1 MNLDTFIQE
10 IEERKTK
17 KINLLDITLA
27 EKIARIQHK
36 KESTLKEMQQHYSDE
51 AKAKSQKEAA
61 RIVEAARLKAKKI
74 LFDAINAN
82 MDSTI
87 NTIREELKTYSR
99 KPDYK
104 MTIEKMIKYAKM
116 KLDSQDIVI
125 HCSNDDT
132 MILKEMNITTGSSI
146 QTIGGILAENKTGTM
161 ELDLTFEELLR
172 THEDKIQN
180 FLLEKLMK
188 YPIHLP
194 LAD

>member
-27 EKIARIQHK
+27 EKLTRIQHK

-51 AKAKSQKEAA
+51 AKAKSQREAA

-82 MDSTI
+82 MSSTFD
-87 NTIREELKTYSR
+87 TITKELKSYTQ
-99 KPDYK
+99 KPEYK
-104 MTIEKMIKYAKM
+104 NTLQIMLNYAKQR
-116 KLDSQDIVI
+116 LGQNIIVY
-125 HCSNDDT
+125 CREDDRI
-132 MILKEMNITTGSSI
+132 ILEGMNNILFGPSI
-146 QTIGGILAENKTGTM
+146 QTIGGIRAEDKNGTR

-172 THEDKIQN
+172 THEDDVKNI
-180 FLLEKLMK
+180 LLERMIK
-188 YPIHLP
+188 
-194 LAD
+194 

>member
-17 KINLLDITLA
+17 KITLLDMTLA

-104 MTIEKMIKYAKM
+104 MTIDKMIKYAKI
-116 KLDSQDIVI
+116 KLGSQDIVI
-125 HCSNDDT
+125 HCRNDDT
-132 MILKEMNITTGSSI
+132 PILKKMNITTGSSI

-180 FLLEKLMK
+180 FLLETMMK
-188 YPIHLP
+188 
-194 LAD
+194 

>member
-27 EKIARIQHK
+27 EKIARIQ
-36 KESTLKEMQQHYSDE
+36 Q
-51 AKAKSQKEAA
+51 QKEAA

-104 MTIEKMIKYAKM
+104 MTIEKMIKYAKI
-116 KLDSQDIVI
+116 KLGSQDIVI
-125 HCSNDDT
+125 HCRND
-132 MILKEMNITTGSSI
+132 
-146 QTIGGILAENKTGTM
+146 
-161 ELDLTFEELLR
+161 
-172 THEDKIQN
+172 
-180 FLLEKLMK
+180 
-188 YPIHLP
+188 
-194 LAD
+194 